1 MGAGAWRARTCSP
14 RLGDRA
20 AGTGT
25 APRAAPPPVDKK
37 PMPGIVHLSF
47 TSPPPHTQ
55 RVSDVLKDPSL
66 LAPPLLASTPGADA
80 GEALL
85 ARLRCDIVRCARADR
100 SYSPYSDMAKTLAGE
115 RDAGVESGGGPGIS
129 TRPAAWRMTGL
140 SWFCCKL
147 A

>member
-1 MGAGAWRARTCSP
+1 
-14 RLGDRA
+14 
-20 AGTGT
+20 
-25 APRAAPPPVDKK
+25 
-37 PMPGIVHLSF
+37 MPGIVHLSF
-47 TSPPPHTQ
+47 TSPPPTHTQ